1 MAKSSIFMT
10 QPEILSPA
18 GSLEKLKV
26 AVLYGAD
33 AVYLAGQ
40 NFGLRSAA
48 DNFTNEEL
56 IEGIRFAHERNTKI
70 YVVLN
75 SFLHDKDFQNF
86 PAFVEFLNQIEVD
99 AVIISDIG
107 VLSTFRSLSQID
119 VHLSTQASCLNIEA
133 AKLWKKMGV
142 KRIVLGREVSIQE
155 AKEIKEKSGLE
166 VEMFIHGSM
175 CMAYSGNCV
184 ISNFTMGRDSNRG
197 GCAHNCRFEYS
208 VSMDDQE
215 KNAYFMSSKDLKG
228 ISLLQEFK
236 EAGIDSLKIEGR
248 MKTNLY
254 VGTVTKT
261 YKNALNTFDPEI
273 EKELEKLTHRE
284 YTEASLIT
292 PAGDDSIYSKR
303 EHEESDY
310 SFVGTILE
318 VVTDKHLLIEVRS
331 AFSQEEELEII
342 PFKNKEII
350 LKAIPLV
357 NILNEIV
364 EKAHPGMLLKLPY
377 VPGVEVYNLVRR
389 KA

>member
-1 MAKSSIFMT
+1 MT
-10 QPEILSPA
+10 RPEILSPA
-18 GSLEKLKV
+18 GSLEKLKI

-33 AVYLAGQ
+33 AVYLAGL

-56 IEGIRFAHERNTKI
+56 IEGVRFAHERDAKV

-75 SFLHDKDFQNF
+75 SFLHDKDLLTFAPF
-86 PAFVEFLNQIEVD
+86 IEFLNQIEVD

-107 VLSTFRSLSQID
+107 VLSVFKSLSNID

-142 KRIVLGREVSIQE
+142 KRIVLGREVSILDAQ
-155 AKEIKEKSGLE
+155 EIKEKSGLE
-166 VEMFIHGSM
+166 VEMFVHGSM

-197 GCAHNCRFEYS
+197 GCAHNCRFEYT
-208 VSMDDQE
+208 VDIEGQE
-215 KNAYFMSSKDLKG
+215 KSAYFMSSKDLKG
-228 ISLLQEFK
+228 LNLLNEFSQ
-236 EAGIDSLKIEGR
+236 AGIDSLKVEGR

-261 YKNALNTFDPEI
+261 YKRAITSIGNMDLEI

-284 YTEASLIT
+284 YTDASLTT

-303 EHEESDY
+303 EHEETDY

-318 VVTDKHLLIEVRS
+318 VVPDKHLLIEVRS
-331 AFSQEEELEII
+331 AFFENELLEII
-342 PFKNKEII
+342 PFTEKEIS
-350 LKAIPLV
+350 LSATPLV
-357 NILNEIV
+357 NILNEGV
-364 EKAHPGMLLKLPY
+364 AKAHPGMLLKLPF
-377 VPGVEVYNLVRR
+377 VSGVEVYNLVRR

>member
-1 MAKSSIFMT
+1 MNY
-10 QPEILSPA
+10 PEILSPA

-26 AVLYGAD
+26 AILYGAN
-33 AVYLAGQ
+33 AVYLAGP

-56 IEGIRFAHERNTKI
+56 IEGVRFAHERNAKV

-75 SFLHDKDFQNF
+75 SFLHDKDLIDFA
-86 PAFVEFLNQIEVD
+86 PFVEFLNQIEVD

-107 VLSTFRSLSQID
+107 VLSTFRSLSNID

-142 KRIVLGREVSIQE
+142 KRIVLGREVSIAE
-155 AKEIKEKSGLE
+155 AKQIKEKSGLE

-175 CMAYSGNCV
+175 CMAFSGNCV

-197 GCAHNCRFEYS
+197 GCAHNCRFEYT
-208 VSMDDQE
+208 VEIEGQE

-228 ISLLQEFK
+228 LHLLNEFA

-248 MKTNLY
+248 MKTHLY
-254 VGTVTKT
+254 VGTVSKA
-261 YKNALNTFDPEI
+261 YKMALDSLMAGKFDVNLER
-273 EKELEKLTHRE
+273 ELEKMTHRE
-284 YTEASLIT
+284 YTDASLVN
-292 PAGDDSIYSKR
+292 PAGDDSIYEKR
-303 EHEESDY
+303 EHEETDY
-310 SFVGTILE
+310 SFVGSILE
-318 VVTDKHLLIEVRS
+318 TVPGKHLLIEVRS
-331 AFSQEEELEII
+331 PFYENDILEII
-342 PFKNKEII
+342 PFSQKEISI
-350 LKAIPLV
+350 NATPLLNV
-357 NILNEIV
+357 LNERI
-364 EKAHPGMLLKLPY
+364 EKTHPGMLLKLPY